1 MEFINFDLQ
10 AILETIVAFLPRLGL
25 ALLVYIITH
34 WISTWAT
41 RLLRRRL
48 ANQKADE
55 ELIILLQMLTRW
67 GIRALGIVL
76 ALEQLAPGRLSTL
89 LAGLGIAGVTIGF
102 ALQDVAKN
110 FIAGILL
117 LLTQPF
123 EIGDTIDVG
132 GFTGKVLAINLR
144 STEMREADGRFV
156 IIPNSDVFISPIVN
170 FTRAPRRRVKLP
182 LGITIDTDLNLATR
196 TAFSSILTIEGYL
209 EDPAPQLVFE
219 SFTDS
224 VIQASLY
231 YWIDTAKIDFMDA
244 HTAGTLAIN
253 RAFIDAGIVMP
264 YPTVE
269 VTMANGALS
278 QA

>member
-1 MEFINFDLQ
+1 MNFSDIDFQ
-10 AILETIVAFLPRLGL
+10 AMLDAIVAFLPRLGL
-25 ALLVYIITH
+25 ALLVYLIAH
-34 WISTWAT
+34 WLSTWVA

-48 ANQKADE
+48 TSRKADE

-110 FIAGILL
+110 FIAGVLL

-123 EIGDTIDVG
+123 EIGDTINAS

-144 STEMREADGRFV
+144 STELREIDGRYV
-156 IIPNSDVFISPIVN
+156 IIPNTDIFISPIVN
-170 FTRAPRRRVKLP
+170 FTRAPTRRIQLP
-182 LGITIDTDLNLATR
+182 LGITIDSDLELASK
-196 TAFSSILTIEGYL
+196 TALDAIQSVSGALS
-209 EDPAPQLVFE
+209 DPAPQFVLE
-219 SFTDS
+219 SFSDS

-231 YWIDTAKIDFMDA
+231 YWIDTAKADYAEAQTSGAMILN
-244 HTAGTLAIN
+244 TALKEE
-253 RAFIDAGIVMP
+253 GIILP

-269 VTMANGALS
+269 VTMLES
-278 QA
+278 K

>member
-1 MEFINFDLQ
+1 MDLTNFDLQ
-10 AILETIVAFLPRLGL
+10 AILEAIVAFLPRLGL
-25 ALLVYIITH
+25 ALLVYLIAH
-34 WISTWAT
+34 WISIWAT

-48 ANQKADE
+48 TNQKADE

-110 FIAGILL
+110 FIAGVLL

-123 EIGDTIDVG
+123 EIGDTIDVSG
-132 GFTGKVLAINLR
+132 YTGKVLAINLR

-156 IIPNSDVFISPIVN
+156 IIPNSDVFVSPIVN
-170 FTRAPRRRVKLP
+170 FSRAPKRRVKIP
-182 LGITIDTDLNLATR
+182 LGITIETDLNLASHI
-196 TAFSSILTIEGYL
+196 ALSTIQALPGYL
-209 EDPAPQLVFE
+209 EDPAPQFVLE
-219 SFTDS
+219 SFSDS

-231 YWIDTAKIDFMDA
+231 YWIETAKIGYMDA
-244 HTAGTLAIN
+244 HTAGAMAIN
-253 RAFIDAGIVMP
+253 TAFKDAGIVMP

-269 VTMANGALS
+269 VTMAKDHKD
-278 QA
+278 